1 MATIERRRSTHGQ
14 RYRVRVRL
22 HDSRS
27 QSQTFATLQE
37 ARHWAS
43 LTEATLRTERT
54 LPYPEASRQTLQT
67 LADRYSREVL
77 PRISAG
83 TARYQAR
90 HLAWWQTQLGHL
102 RLLELTPARLVEC
115 REQLA
120 RTRSPGTVNGYLTTL
135 GRALAVAV
143 REWQWLEDSPMARV
157 QKLRLPTP
165 PTRYL
170 TDDERQ
176 RLLAACQQ
184 SHNRLLYPV
193 VVLALA
199 TGARKMELLGLTWG
213 DVDWH
218 RERVLFRD
226 TKNQTPRVVPLAPV
240 ALEVLR
246 TVAKVRRLD
255 TPLLFPRTDGRQPID
270 LRYAWAQ
277 TLQQA
282 GMPEGFRFHDLRH
295 SAASYLAMNGASLV
309 EIAEILGHKT
319 LAMVKRYAHLS
330 ESHTRTV
337 LTRMTATIFGS

>member
-1 MATIERRRSTHGQ
+1 MATIERRRGQHGLQ
-14 RYRVRVRL
+14 YRVRVRL
-22 HDSRS
+22 QGTPS
-27 QSQTFATLQE
+27 QSQTFATLRE

-54 LPYPEASRQTLQT
+54 LPFPEAARQTLQA
-67 LADRYSREVL
+67 LVERYAREIL
-77 PRISAG
+77 PRTSAG

-90 HLAWWQTQLGHL
+90 HLAWWHTQLGHL
-102 RLLELTPARLVEC
+102 RLVELTPARVVAC

-135 GRALAVAV
+135 GHAVHVAV
-143 REWQWLEDSPMARV
+143 REWQWMEDSPMARV

-165 PTRYL
+165 RTRYL
-170 TDDERQ
+170 ADDERQ
-176 RLLAACQQ
+176 RLLTACQQ
-184 SHNRLLYPV
+184 SSNRWLYPV

-199 TGARKMELLGLTWG
+199 TGARKMELLRLTWG
-213 DVDWH
+213 AVEIR

-226 TKNQTPRVVPLAPV
+226 TKNQAPRVVPLAPV
-240 ALEVLR
+240 ALDVLS
-246 TVAKVRRLD
+246 TLAKVRRLD

-277 TLQQA
+277 ALQQA
-282 GMPEGFRFHDLRH
+282 GIPEGFRFHDLRH

-337 LTRMTATIFGS
+337 LTRMTTAIFG